1 MDDLMRLSRRWAV
14 MAVMAVAGMALS
26 GAALAAPSRWNQA
39 TPGMAYTP
47 GAGFEAG
54 SVLLTTPH
62 TGASVLIWSLDD
74 GVGRKLVW
82 SRFSEKQGWSAP
94 RAMTFGIGDDLA
106 PTAGISSTGSVLYW
120 VDDRERVF
128 FAPFDPETGSLHA
141 APRPISLG
149 GLSGRRPSVEGGN
162 DGPIILSVCD
172 PTNPVEPCLPSIP
185 APGGPGR
192 KEPPHIAPEGGNDAP
207 IVTSVGGTQT
217 QGLTVASHPGC
228 GSQILAASSGD
239 AISVMAFDGAGRSS
253 LLGQYRIHPGTDR
266 NAAASALGTYFLRAT
281 CR

>member
-1 MDDLMRLSRRWAV
+1 
-14 MAVMAVAGMALS
+14 MAVAGMALS
-26 GAALAAPSRWNQA
+26 VAALAAPRERDQA
-39 TPGMAYTP
+39 APGMAYIS

-120 VDDRERVF
+120 VDDREQVF

-141 APRPISLG
+141 VPRPISFG

-172 PTNPVEPCLPSIP
+172 PTNPVEPCLPSTP
-185 APGGPGR
+185 AAPGGPGR
-192 KEPPHIAPEGGNDAP
+192 EEPPHIAPEGGGDVP
-207 IVTSVGGTQT
+207 IIVSVGGTQSS
-217 QGLTVASHPGC
+217 GLMVASHPGC
-228 GSQILAASSGD
+228 RGQILAAAAGD
-239 AISVMAFDGAGRSS
+239 TISVMAFDGAGRSS
-253 LLGQYRIHPGTDR
+253 LLGHFRILPGTDR
-266 NAAASALGTYFLRAT
+266 NAAASTLGVHYLRAT